1 VLCSLEGAALARLC
15 VIPAAR
21 AYTQDF
27 NFMLRLVMTC
37 PIPFIPLTKE
47 AVAESLQ
54 VSKRT
59 VENWVADGTLPA
71 PRKLGNRV
79 YWHPEVYY
87 NWLSRRLKEE
97 ESPPE
102 ASPASAKPQPASV
115 TAPAQRQAK
124 ASDSAAA
131 RLRAS
136 TERKLA
142 RLQELG

>member
-1 VLCSLEGAALARLC
+1 
-15 VIPAAR
+15 
-21 AYTQDF
+21 
-27 NFMLRLVMTC
+27 MRLVMTC
-37 PIPFIPLTKE
+37 PVPFTPLTKE
-47 AVAESLQ
+47 AVADSLG

-87 NWLSRRLKEE
+87 DWLSRRLKEDE
-97 ESPPE
+97 PR
-102 ASPASAKPQPASV
+102 ADDVPATAEPQPAPVSS
-115 TAPAQRQAK
+115 PARRQAK

-136 TERKLA
+136 TDRKLA
-142 RLQELG
+142 RLQELN